1 MQRAEL
7 RQPAFP
13 ELLRSLARGRNLQGT
28 AMMYR
33 PRQLNDLQYN
43 EDMAR
48 LKIQHF
54 FGNQEFFQN
63 VTDYMM
69 GDNSVLDLRSRQIE
83 IHEMDNDKV
92 KNDGT
97 FYKLMNVGLPIVI
110 ILLFGFVMSYMRKRK
125 YAR

>member
-1 MQRAEL
+1 
-7 RQPAFP
+7 
-13 ELLRSLARGRNLQGT
+13 
-28 AMMYR
+28 
-33 PRQLNDLQYN
+33 
-43 EDMAR
+43 MAR

-110 ILLFGFVMSYMRKRK
+110 ILLFGFVMNYMRKRK